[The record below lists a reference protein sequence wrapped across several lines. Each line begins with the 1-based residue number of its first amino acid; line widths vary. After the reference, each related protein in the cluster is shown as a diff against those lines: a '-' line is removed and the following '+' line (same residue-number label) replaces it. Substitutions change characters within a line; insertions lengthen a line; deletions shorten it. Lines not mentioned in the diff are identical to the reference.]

1 MLATSIKKKEQEWFR
16 EGRKQGRQEG
26 RQEGWQ
32 EGRQKGTHEAMVQIA
47 RNLKVKGIDTSIII
61 EATGLSREEIES
73 L

>member
-16 EGRKQGRQEG
+16 EGHKQGRQEG

-32 EGRQKGTHEAMVQIA
+32 EGTHEAMVQIA
-47 RNLKVKGIDTSIII
+47 RNLKAKNIDITVII
-61 EATGLSREEIES
+61 EATGLNRKQIEA